1 MKVQLRFFALARELA
16 ETGDA
21 ILEVPDGATVADVRL
36 AISRRWPALTALSSQ
51 VMIAVNSQYAS
62 DSTKV
67 AADAEI
73 AFIPPVSGG

>member
-1 MKVQLRFFALARELA
+1 MKVQLRFFAIARELA

-21 ILEVPDGATVADVRL
+21 ILEIPDGASVADVRM
-36 AISRRWPALTALSSQ
+36 AVARHWPALAALSSQ

-62 DSTKV
+62 DSTAV
-67 AADAEI
+67 PPNSEI